1 MVGCRFVETKRWLD
15 FVTPGS
21 QAAEDSFFGW
31 EAAFEGL
38 ECGYSYYSAGSE
50 HSAFLLTIS
59 CTIF

>member
-1 MVGCRFVETKRWLD
+1 
-15 FVTPGS
+15 
-21 QAAEDSFFGW
+21 
-31 EAAFEGL
+31 L